1 MTRVLRLNQTG
12 IFHGLTC
19 PSLSN
24 AVFSAHVQRQD
35 ISAVDV
41 FQAKG
46 IMSDHGSSCKICSSC
61 AVQGWFFDGNISV
74 EEEPDNDL
82 CLIPRRRALDDAVC
96 HMCGHCCTC
105 IGINVTAGNVTA

>member
-12 IFHGLTC
+12 IFRRLTS

-46 IMSDHGSSCKICSSC
+46 IMSGHGSSCKICSSC
-61 AVQGWFFDGNISV
+61 AVQGQFFDGNIPV

-82 CLIPRRRALDDAVC
+82 CLIPRRRALDDTVC

-105 IGINVTAGNVTA
+105 IGINVTAENVTA